1 MMGGVA
7 RITPAVHAPGSDA
20 VEAITVGLVGVL
32 RRAGAASTGGET

>member
-7 RITPAVHAPGSDA
+7 RIAPAVHAPGSDA

-32 RRAGAASTGGET
+32 RRAGGGSATGET